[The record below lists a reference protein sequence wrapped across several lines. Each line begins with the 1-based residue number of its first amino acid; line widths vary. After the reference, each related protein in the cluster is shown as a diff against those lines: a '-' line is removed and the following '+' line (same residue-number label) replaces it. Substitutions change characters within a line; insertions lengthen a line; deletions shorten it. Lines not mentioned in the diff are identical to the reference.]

1 MMQQYKYKA
10 YDRAGV
16 VHEGNIAA
24 ISIDSAKFK
33 LKDQGF
39 IPVSVRVPA
48 VTQPVFHR
56 LIFFVRN
63 KKPGLA
69 DIELWSSQMAL
80 LLHNGVK
87 VDRALETARNAVTN
101 QALKKITGQIYE
113 NVRSGMSLAESV
125 RMHPDVFDTLYVNV
139 IDIGEAT
146 GRLAEAFSELAA
158 NLDFRKQVLAR
169 TRQAM
174 AYPIVIS
181 VICLLSVVF
190 IFNFIVPRFESL
202 FARMPDP
209 PLATRLLL
217 ETAHFFT
224 RYQWLGLILAGFV
237 PFVFG
242 RLGKFSLLRHL
253 LDGLVLKLP
262 ITRHLVYTLEN
273 LRFASSMAMMLNSG
287 VLLVDALG
295 YAVASVGNS
304 RIRQRL
310 LTVKETVQQGEKLS
324 AAMSKTGFLPEAYAG
339 IIEVGEQ
346 AGRLA
351 LIFKDMEGRMRSAYE
366 QRLNSLITLIE
377 PLMILLMGLIVGAI
391 VVIMLLSTISLN
403 EISL

>member
-1 MMQQYKYKA
+1 MQQYKYKA
-10 YDRAGV
+10 YDHSGV
-16 VHEGNIAA
+16 VHEGDITAV
-24 ISIDSAKFK
+24 SIDSARFK

-39 IPVSVRVPA
+39 IPVSVVLPA
-48 VTQPVFHR
+48 VTQPMYHW
-56 LIFFVRN
+56 LFFFGHG
-63 KKPGLA
+63 KKPVLA
-69 DIELWSSQMAL
+69 DIEFWSSQVAL

-87 VDRALETARNAVTN
+87 VDRALETARNAVSNPT
-101 QALKKITGQIYE
+101 LKKITGQIYE
-113 NVRSGMSLAESV
+113 NVRSGISLAEAV
-125 RMHPDVFDTLYVNV
+125 RMHPDIFDTLYVSI

-146 GRLAEAFSELAA
+146 GNLAEAFSELAG
-158 NLDFRKQVLAR
+158 NLNFRKQVLAK

-181 VICLLSVVF
+181 VVCLLAVVF
-190 IFNFIVPRFESL
+190 IFNFIVPRFATL
-202 FARMPDP
+202 FARMAEP
-209 PLATRLLL
+209 PLSTRLLL
-217 ETAHFFT
+217 ETAKLFT
-224 RYQWLGLILAGFV
+224 RYQWFGLILAGFM

-242 RLGKFSLLRHL
+242 RIEKFSLLRHL
-253 LDGLVLKLP
+253 FDGLVLKLP

-273 LRFASSMAMMLNSG
+273 LRFASAMAMMLNSG

-310 LTVKETVQQGEKLS
+310 LTVKESVKKGEKLS
-324 AAMSKTGFLPEAYAG
+324 DSMSRTDFLPDAYAG

-351 LIFKDMEGRMRSAYE
+351 IIFKDMEGRMRTDYE
-366 QRLNSLITLIE
+366 QRLSNLITLIE
-377 PLMILLMGLIVGAI
+377 PIMIIFMGLIVGTI
-391 VVIMLLSTISLN
+391 VVIMLMSTISLN